1 MTTLSFPKN
10 FVWGVATS
18 AYQIE
23 GAWNED
29 GRGAS
34 IWDTFSHTP
43 GKVVNNENA
52 DVAADHYH
60 RWKEDIALMSELGV
74 RAYRFSTAWPRIL
87 PEGTGRVNKKG
98 LDFYDRLVD
107 ELLKRKIEPY
117 VCLFHWDLPQ
127 ALQDKGGWP
136 NRETTAAF
144 AEYARVV
151 AGRLGDRVRTWFT
164 HNEPWVAA
172 FVGHFLGDHAPGKK
186 DIGAAVKSLHHL
198 LLSHGLAADA
208 IRATVKQPVKIGIT
222 LNLNPVHPAT
232 DSKKDREAADRVD
245 MFMNRIVLDPLL
257 KGTSPIQ
264 ESSIAKLLT
273 GKLIQEGDLEKIR
286 QLDILGVNYY
296 SRAVMKHDPKFP
308 VVNVAQVHP
317 EGNEYSG
324 MWEIYPEGMY
334 ETLMMVWDYFLPS
347 PALTPSPSPGPSTSL
362 RTSYR
367 RGEKPPS
374 PPSPLPST
382 GEGGRV
388 ELMVTENGIPVPDGI
403 DFDGRVR
410 DERRIRYLRNHIAQV
425 HRAIGDG
432 IPVKGYFHWSMMDN
446 FEWNLGYGQRFGLV
460 YVDWKTQKRIVKDSG
475 RWFAR
480 VIGKNAVEV

>member
-1 MTTLSFPKN
+1 MSTLTFPKN
-10 FVWGVATS
+10 FIWGVATS

-52 DVAADHYH
+52 DMAADHYH
-60 RWKEDIALMSELGV
+60 HWKEDIALMSELGIQ
-74 RAYRFSTAWPRIL
+74 AYRFSTAWPRIL
-87 PEGTGRVNKKG
+87 PDGTGKVNKKG
-98 LDFYDRLVD
+98 LDFYDRIVD

-136 NRETTAAF
+136 DRDTTAAF
-144 AEYARVV
+144 AEYARIV
-151 AGRLGDRVRTWFT
+151 AGRLGDRVTTWFT

-172 FVGHFLGDHAPGKK
+172 FVGYFLGDHAPGKK
-186 DIGAAVKSLHHL
+186 DLPAAVKSLHHI

-208 IRATVKQPVKIGIT
+208 IRAEVKRPVKIGIT

-232 DSKKDREAADRVD
+232 DSKKDKEAAERVD

-264 ESSIAKLLT
+264 ESTIAKILT
-273 GKLIQEGDLEKIR
+273 GKIIQDGDLEKIR

-296 SRAVMKHDPKFP
+296 SRAVMKHSNLIP
-308 VVNVAQVHP
+308 VVNVEQVQP

-324 MWEIYPEGMY
+324 MWEIYPEGLY
-334 ETLMMVWDYFLPS
+334 EMLKQVWGYQP
-347 PALTPSPSPGPSTSL
+347 TC
-362 RTSYR
+362 
-367 RGEKPPS
+367 
-374 PPSPLPST
+374 
-382 GEGGRV
+382 
-388 ELMVTENGIPVPDGI
+388 ELMVTENGIPVPDGV

-410 DERRIRYLRNHIAQV
+410 DERRIRYLQSHIGQV
-425 HRAIGDG
+425 QRAIEDG
-432 IPVKGYFHWSMMDN
+432 IPVKGYFHWSLMDN

-460 YVDWKTQKRIVKDSG
+460 YVDWKTQKRIIKDSG
-475 RWFAR
+475 RWFAK
-480 VIGKNAVEV
+480 VIAENAVEV

>member
-1 MTTLSFPKN
+1 MNTLTFPKD
-10 FVWGVATS
+10 FIWGIATS

-43 GKVVNNENA
+43 GKVVNNENG
-52 DVAADHYH
+52 DIAADHYH
-60 RWKEDIALMSELGV
+60 RWKEDFALLSDMGIQ
-74 RAYRFSTAWPRIL
+74 AYRFSTAWPRIL
-87 PEGTGRVNKKG
+87 PDGTGKVNKKG
-98 LDFYDRLVD
+98 LDFYDRIVD

-127 ALQDKGGWP
+127 PLQDKGGWP
-136 NRETTAAF
+136 NRDTTAAF

-151 AGRLGDRVRTWFT
+151 AGRLGDRVKVWFT

-186 DIGAAVKSLHHL
+186 DIGAAVKSLHHI
-198 LLSHGLAADA
+198 LLSHGLAAEV
-208 IRATVKQPVKIGIT
+208 IRAEVKHPVKIGIT

-232 DSKKDREAADRVD
+232 DTKRDREAAERVD

-273 GKLIQEGDLEKIR
+273 GKLIHEGDLAKIYN
-286 QLDILGVNYY
+286 LDILGVNYY
-296 SRAVMKHDPKFP
+296 SRAVMKHDSVFP

-334 ETLMMVWDYFLPS
+334 ETLKMVWDYFPRSHPPS
-347 PALTPSPSPGPSTSL
+347 PPAPLPIT
-362 RTSYR
+362 
-367 RGEKPPS
+367 GEGGMPS
-374 PPSPLPST
+374 PPSPLLVT
-382 GEGGRV
+382 REGGRV
-388 ELMVTENGIPVPDGI
+388 ELMVTENGVPVPDGV

-410 DERRIRYLRNHIAQV
+410 DERRVRYLRNHIAQV
-425 HRAIGDG
+425 HRAIEDG
-432 IPVKGYFHWSMMDN
+432 IPVKGYFHWSLMDN
-446 FEWNLGYGQRFGLV
+446 FEWALGYGPRFGLV

-475 RWFAR
+475 RWFAK
-480 VIGKNAVEV
+480 VIQDNAVEI

>member
-1 MTTLSFPKN
+1 MNTLTFPKD
-10 FVWGVATS
+10 FIWGVATS

-43 GKVVNNENA
+43 GKVRNNENG

-60 RWKEDIALMSELGV
+60 CWKEDIALMSELGIK
-74 RAYRFSTAWPRIL
+74 AYRFSTAWPRIL
-87 PEGTGRVNKKG
+87 PDGTGKVNKKG

-127 ALQDKGGWP
+127 TLQDKGGWP
-136 NRETTAAF
+136 NRDTTGHF

-151 AGRLGDRVRTWFT
+151 ADRLGDRVNVWFT

-172 FVGHFLGDHAPGKK
+172 FVGHFLGEHAPGKN

-198 LLSHGLAADA
+198 LLSHGLAADV
-208 IRATVKQPVKIGIT
+208 IRSTVKHPVKIGIT

-232 DSKKDREAADRVD
+232 DSKKDAEAAERVD
-245 MFMNRIVLDPLL
+245 MFMNRMVLDPLL

-264 ESSIAKLLT
+264 ESTIAKALT
-273 GKLIQEGDLEKIR
+273 ARVIQDGDLEKIR
-286 QLDILGVNYY
+286 QLDLLGVNYY
-296 SRAVMKHDPKFP
+296 SRAVMKHSSKIP
-308 VVNVAQVHP
+308 VVNVEQVQP
-317 EGNEYSG
+317 EGSEYSG

-334 ETLMMVWDYFLPS
+334 ETLKQVWAYQP
-347 PALTPSPSPGPSTSL
+347 TC
-362 RTSYR
+362 
-367 RGEKPPS
+367 
-374 PPSPLPST
+374 
-382 GEGGRV
+382 
-388 ELMVTENGIPVPDGI
+388 ELMVTENGIPVPDGV

-425 HRAIGDG
+425 HRAIQDG
-432 IPVKGYFHWSMMDN
+432 IPVKGYFHWSLMDN

-460 YVDWKTQKRIVKDSG
+460 YVNFKTQKRTIKDSG
-475 RWFAR
+475 RWFAK
-480 VIGKNAVEV
+480 VIQENGFEK

>member
-1 MTTLSFPKN
+1 MNTLTFPKD
-10 FVWGVATS
+10 FIWGVATS

-43 GKVVNNENA
+43 GKVADNENG

-60 RWKEDIALMSELGV
+60 RWKEDIALLSDMGIQ
-74 RAYRFSTAWPRIL
+74 AYRFSTAWPRIL
-87 PEGTGRVNKKG
+87 PDGTGKVNKKG
-98 LDFYDRLVD
+98 LDFYDRIVD

-136 NRETTAAF
+136 NRDTTAHF
-144 AEYARVV
+144 TDYARVV
-151 AGRLGDRVRTWFT
+151 AGRLGDRVNTWFT

-186 DIGAAVKSLHHL
+186 DIGAAVKSLHHI

-208 IRATVKQPVKIGIT
+208 IRAEVKHPVKIGIT
-222 LNLNPVHPAT
+222 LNLNPVDPAT
-232 DSKKDREAADRVD
+232 DSKKDREAAERVD

-273 GKLIQEGDLEKIR
+273 GKLIHDGDLEKIH

-308 VVNVAQVHP
+308 VVNVAQVQP

-334 ETLMMVWDYFLPS
+334 KILKQVWGYQP
-347 PALTPSPSPGPSTSL
+347 TC
-362 RTSYR
+362 
-367 RGEKPPS
+367 
-374 PPSPLPST
+374 
-382 GEGGRV
+382 
-388 ELMVTENGIPVPDGI
+388 ELMVTENGVPVPDGV

-425 HRAIGDG
+425 QRAIEDG
-432 IPVKGYFHWSMMDN
+432 IPVMGYFHWSLMDN
-446 FEWNLGYGQRFGLV
+446 FEWNLGYSQRFGLV
-460 YVDWKTQKRIVKDSG
+460 FVDFKTQKRTIKDSG
-475 RWFAR
+475 HWFAK
-480 VIGKNAVEV
+480 VIQENGFEK

>member
-1 MTTLSFPKN
+1 MSALAFPEN

-18 AYQIE
+18 AFQIE

-29 GRGAS
+29 GRGVS
-34 IWDTFSHTP
+34 IWDTFNHTP
-43 GKVVNNENA
+43 GKIANGENA

-60 RWKEDIALMSELGV
+60 HWKEDFALMSELGIK
-74 RAYRFSTAWPRIL
+74 AYRFSTAWPRIL
-87 PEGTGRVNKKG
+87 PEGTGHVNKKG

-136 NRETTAAF
+136 NRDTPAAF
-144 AEYARVV
+144 AEYARLV
-151 AGRLGDRVRTWFT
+151 AGRLGDRVHVWFT

-172 FVGHFLGDHAPGKK
+172 FAGHFFGEHAPGKK
-186 DIGAAVKSLHHL
+186 DISAAVKTLHHI
-198 LLSHGLAADA
+198 LLSHGLAAEM
-208 IRATVKQPVKIGIT
+208 IRAEVKHPVKIGIT

-232 DSKKDREAADRVD
+232 DSKKDREAAGRAD
-245 MFMNRIVLDPLL
+245 MMLNRITLDPLL

-264 ESSIAKLLT
+264 ESTAAKLLT
-273 GKLIQEGDLEKIR
+273 GKIIQNGDLEKIR

-296 SRAVMKHDPKFP
+296 SRTVIKHSNAIP
-308 VVNVAQVHP
+308 VVNVEEVKP

-334 ETLMMVWDYFLPS
+334 DILKQVWSYQ
-347 PALTPSPSPGPSTSL
+347 PAC
-362 RTSYR
+362 
-367 RGEKPPS
+367 
-374 PPSPLPST
+374 
-382 GEGGRV
+382 
-388 ELMVTENGIPVPDGI
+388 ELMVTENGVPVPDGV

-425 HRAIGDG
+425 HRAIEDG
-432 IPVKGYFHWSMMDN
+432 IPVKGYFHWSLMDN
-446 FEWNLGYGQRFGLV
+446 FEWALGYGPRFGLV

-480 VIGKNAVEV
+480 VIAENAVEI